1 MFKFQKKTVRQLKI
15 TGVKSF
21 HRVFL
26 TDVMKF
32 AVKAIFSGMKFL
44 DNLGCDEK
52 NTLEI
57 CYYIKKAEEI
67 IYKKTNQNLSLVPKS
82 DKFLLVE
89 AVFRLVYV
97 FNQTDGN
104 PEWKVDAF
112 KIVEFN
118 IKHRNSL
125 NEIVLLNY

>member
-1 MFKFQKKTVRQLKI
+1 MLNDLRNLVKKGFFV
-15 TGVKSF
+15 
-21 HRVFL
+21 
-26 TDVMKF
+26 DVMKF

-52 NTLEI
+52 NSLEI
-57 CYYIKKAEEI
+57 CYYIKKAEEK
-67 IYKKTNQNLSLVPKS
+67 IYKKNHQNLILVPKS

-89 AVFRLVYV
+89 AVIRLVYV
-97 FNQTDGN
+97 ISEADGN

-125 NEIVLLNY
+125 NEIVFLNY